1 MKRLSFALLV
11 LVNFYFA
18 MARTSTVSNI
28 VALQSAV
35 NASYAGDTILL
46 ADGTYQNNSIRI
58 ATSNITVMA
67 ATPGGV
73 YLNGTNEI
81 VITGNYVT
89 FGGFQFTAGS
99 IQGIVISVE
108 GNNDVLTH
116 LNFNGYSAQKYITLK
131 GQYDQVTYCN
141 FENKPTSAPIGN
153 LIHIA
158 TRADETPTYA
168 LIRYCSFQ
176 HIPGAGGDN
185 GNECIRI
192 TNGTPSTYKARAVI
206 EHCFFS
212 NTGAGDSEVISVK
225 SEENVIRYNTM
236 VNNLDGNFC
245 FRNGNNNSAYGNFFI
260 NSGGIRIKQ
269 ANDIY
274 CYNNYFE
281 NCGNGTVTAPVKYV
295 FVTGSL
301 VNLNFIH
308 NTFVGG
314 SPIVLD
320 SSSASNTWANN
331 IFKNTSGN
339 LFTGSVAGIT
349 FVGNLYEGTLGVP
362 ISTGMQNTNPQLILN
377 ANSYYGLSA
386 TSPAIN
392 NSSAAYPTLLNIPDI
407 DDDPT
412 ILFDI
417 EGQLR
422 PTSRDI
428 KDIGC
433 DEFSNDMSTK
443 HPLVLCDVGP
453 SYLCPNSSSS
463 KVLKTD
469 DDLIIVYPNPSNGI
483 FTVKTSLTISELT
496 IINTLGETRYSVS
509 NINQKHPLE
518 INLTT
523 ESKGVYSIQLRDE
536 HKHLFTKK
544 IILK

>member
-1 MKRLSFALLV
+1 MKRLSFALIV

-18 MARTSTVSNI
+18 MASTSTVSTI
-28 VALQSAV
+28 VALQLAV
-35 NASYAGDTILL
+35 NASHAGDTILL
-46 ADGTYQNNSIRI
+46 AEGTYQNNSIRI

-67 ATPGGV
+67 ATPGAV
-73 YLNGTNEI
+73 YLNGTNDI

-99 IQGIVISVE
+99 MQGIVISVE
-108 GNNDVLTH
+108 GDNTVLTH

-141 FENKPTSAPIGN
+141 FENKPTSAPTGN

-206 EHCFFS
+206 EYCYFS

-225 SEENVIRYNTM
+225 SEENVIRHNTM
-236 VNNLDGNFC
+236 VNNLEGNFC
-245 FRNGNNNSAYGNFFI
+245 FRNGNNNSAYSNFFI

-281 NCGNGTVTAPVKYV
+281 NCGNGTVTAPVKYF

-308 NTFVGG
+308 NTIVGG

-320 SSSASNTWANN
+320 SSSSSNTWANN

-349 FVGNLYEGTLGVP
+349 FVGNLYDGTLGVP

-386 TSPAIN
+386 TSPAID
-392 NSSAAYPTLLNIPDI
+392 NSSAAYPTLLDIPDI
-407 DDDPT
+407 DDDPS
-412 ILFDI
+412 ILLDI

-422 PTSRDI
+422 PTSRNI

-433 DEFSNDMSTK
+433 DEFSNAMSTK
-443 HPLVLCDVGP
+443 RPLVLCDVGP
-453 SYLCPNSSSS
+453 SYLCPNSSDS
-463 KVLKTD
+463 KVLKTED
-469 DDLIIVYPNPSNGI
+469 DILIVYPNPSNGI
-483 FTVKTSLTISELT
+483 FTVKTSSTISALTIT
-496 IINTLGETRYSVS
+496 NTLGETRYSVS
-509 NINQKHPLE
+509 RINQKHPLE

-536 HKHLFTKK
+536 YKRTFIKK